1 MNPLPRDNVFCMNSK
16 RRCRVWIVCSAVET
30 FDPTT
35 EETSFRIAAI
45 DHACHVVCPLLSP
58 TVLTPGVRVSFTF
71 LPLHDGQFEEMEKGR
86 LDLMLVADDGYAP
99 AHFAKEAI
107 FEVDFVC
114 VVARESRFSG
124 ALTLKQYLAAD
135 HIGISILGGIQTIP
149 EKRLA
154 AIGAKRRCRVWLPY
168 HAAAMQSLAGTNL
181 VATVPRRMAELEA
194 SNPAIKILKAP
205 AVLGTFKY
213 LMSWHPRMN
222 TDAAHVWLRSTI
234 RAAGKRISIV

>member
-1 MNPLPRDNVFCMNSK
+1 ML
-16 RRCRVWIVCSAVET
+16 A
-30 FDPTT
+30 
-35 EETSFRIAAI
+35 
-45 DHACHVVCPLLSP
+45 
-58 TVLTPGVRVSFTF
+58 PGVRVSFEF
-71 LPLHDGQFEEMEKGR
+71 LPLHDGQFEAMEKGR
-86 LDLMLVADDGYAP
+86 LDLVLVADDGYAP
-99 AHFAKEAI
+99 THFVKEVI

-114 VVARESRFSG
+114 VVAKESRFSR

-154 AIGAKRRCRVWLPY
+154 AIGAKRRCPIWVPY
-168 HAAAMQSLAGTNL
+168 HTTALRSLVGTNL

-222 TDAAHVWLRSTI
+222 TDAAHTWLRSTL
-234 RAAGKRISIV
+234 REAGRRISIG